1 MKFENNEK
9 IFSEYENKT
18 ILITGACGS
27 IGYQIVKKLSECKN
41 IYLICIDI
49 NEEKMMELFLFFK
62 NKNFKNFS
70 LILCNLSN
78 LDEIDN
84 IFKSHKP
91 DYCFHAAAIKHVPFV
106 EKSPEIAIQ
115 TNIMFTINLTK
126 IAFENKIKK
135 FVFISTD
142 KAVNPNNIMG
152 LTKRIAE
159 IYLLNLKKKNPN
171 FDIRIIRFGN
181 VLNSSGSVIPIFKR
195 NIAYGKKIQ
204 VTHPEIKRYFMSIQ
218 DAVKLVLISNTINVS
233 KNNFDIFILDMGEQ
247 IKILDLAKKFLFI
260 NNLSQTMLDENFLG
274 LRDGEKL
281 YEELNYSFEI
291 KTKTNIKNIFGII
304 LDDNI
309 KFVTNND
316 IVNFLNK
323 KIPGNNI
330 KQEMMKIISLKN

>member
-1 MKFENNEK
+1 M
-9 IFSEYENKT
+9 
-18 ILITGACGS
+18 
-27 IGYQIVKKLSECKN
+27 
-41 IYLICIDI
+41 
-49 NEEKMMELFLFFK
+49 
-62 NKNFKNFS
+62 
-70 LILCNLSN
+70 
-78 LDEIDN
+78 
-84 IFKSHKP
+84 
-91 DYCFHAAAIKHVPFV
+91 PFV